1 MNVLSMLAAG
11 SQLRLRRLAVRA
23 AFAAASGLMAAV
35 GIGFATYA
43 LFEAWRLQFGP
54 INAALGLSAIYL
66 VLAALLYLC
75 ARRSGSSSAF
85 SAKPALGATSPAGAD
100 AIRSGAGPEAAA
112 VAMGIELSKQ
122 LTPLQLTL
130 IAALSGFVA
139 GRKL

>member
-1 MNVLSMLAAG
+1 LASA
-11 SQLRLRRLAVRA
+11 
-23 AFAAASGLMAAV
+23 LMAMV

-75 ARRSGSSSAF
+75 SRRGGTSASLEAKPGLRAASAAGAARSG
-85 SAKPALGATSPAGAD
+85 G
-100 AIRSGAGPEAAA
+100 GPEAAA

>member
-11 SQLRLRRLAVRA
+11 SQLRLRRVAIRAV
-23 AFAAASGLMAAV
+23 FALTSALTAAV

-43 LFEAWRLQFGP
+43 LFETWRQQFGP
-54 INAALGLSAIYL
+54 INAALGLSAIYF
-66 VLAALLYLC
+66 VLTVLLYLC
-75 ARRSGSSSAF
+75 SRRGGSTSSLQ
-85 SAKPALGATSPAGAD
+85 AKPALHAASAASAD
-100 AIRSGAGPEAAA
+100 SIRSGGGPEAAA

-122 LTPLQLTL
+122 LTPLQLTM

>member
-11 SQLRLRRLAVRA
+11 FQLRLRRVAIRA
-23 AFAAASGLMAAV
+23 AFALASALMAMV

-43 LFEAWRLQFGP
+43 LFEAWRVQFGP

-75 ARRSGSSSAF
+75 SRRGGTSASLEAKSGFRAASA
-85 SAKPALGATSPAGAD
+85 AGAD
-100 AIRSGAGPEAAA
+100 AARSGGGPEAAA